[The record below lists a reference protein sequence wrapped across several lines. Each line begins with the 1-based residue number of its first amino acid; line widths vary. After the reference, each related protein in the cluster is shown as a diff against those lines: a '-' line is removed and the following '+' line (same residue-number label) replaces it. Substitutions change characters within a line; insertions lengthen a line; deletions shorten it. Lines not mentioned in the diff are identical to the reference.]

1 MFGWIDGQRDRW
13 MNECVD
19 ELMNGWMGEEMN
31 GWMNECRGCID
42 GLIFGL
48 MLYE

>member
-1 MFGWIDGQRDRW
+1 
-13 MNECVD
+13 MNECAD
-19 ELMNGWMGEEMN
+19 EPMNGWMGEEMN

-42 GLIFGL
+42 GLTSGS